1 MPISSARPP
10 FFLALLCAFAT
21 LLGTA
26 SASTLPISGLRIGE
40 ASHPGP
46 HNLVAVGTT
55 NPTGLRG
62 KESLAVDIGPGIFHY
77 SETQLS
83 AHSLPSASRAIRAC
97 GSAQNRDIRVHA
109 GAPAPVR
116 TNSSW
121 AGSWSG
127 VLTTSD
133 WPSRSLTLPWQAGA
147 FQTARVQ
154 AVQHYLGQHCLI
166 SANIYG
172 FAPGFGCP
180 DAAQKTDQLLTTVTQ
195 ELVIGGRGPRII
207 AGDFN
212 QDADRLE
219 QLRIWRERGWVEAQ
233 EQAQLLWGQMPMPT
247 CKGATIR
254 DFLWLSPE
262 AACLLHSVM
271 VQQHFQEHDTLI
283 ATLRVDMGVHAALSW
298 PLPAEIPWESVNHAT
313 WHHSMPT
320 FPECTGNTT
329 AWLKSFAHIFEQSL
343 DGHITGVPGGHLP
356 RRCHGRAKRM
366 RPRIEQQRCIAP
378 KPSRPGE
385 VSLSHSLVCL
395 EVKYWFQQLR
405 RLQSLVH
412 ALRAGANRPSAVDYR
427 LQLWRA
433 ILEGRGFLRGF
444 QAWWGTRPVRHQGLP
459 AHLPHSLPGLDL
471 AEQLYADFHANFKR
485 FESWHIRQRTKLL
498 QAQYEQAR
506 ELLYRDLRDDRPSQV
521 DHLVLQK
528 SFQVVACDSDTRQV
542 HLDKAADMRGHS
554 TWSFEGV
561 NIEVC
566 VQTPQLCLLPPDV
579 PLCPDLAS
587 LEQTIVLHDVS
598 DILSEFQSAWT
609 PRWNKSSPDVQPD
622 WNRLVSFAR
631 AFLPSAPFH
640 AQPIS
645 LKDWRST
652 IARLKPR
659 AARGP
664 DGIAKAD
671 LVAMPDEAVLCL
683 LSVLNA
689 IEEGNLN
696 WPNQWLQGFVI
707 SLAKPNERRDADG
720 YRPICL
726 FAIVYRAW
734 SSLRARQLL
743 QHFKTVM
750 PESALGFIP
759 GREASEMW
767 YRLEI
772 MIELACQGDQ
782 PLCGYGTDIVKC
794 FNGLPRTPLLEVA
807 ALLGVPDRI
816 LVPWRAF
823 LSGVRR
829 RFLIRG
835 HVGQALASTSG
846 FAEGC
851 PLSPFAMC
859 VANLV
864 YHLYLHH
871 YEPRASAVSYADNW
885 SHTASNIGQLASGIV
900 MTQCVAD
907 MLDVQLDPAKTFV
920 WGSHACVRNS
930 LKALGIP
937 VLRQSRE
944 LGGIL
949 SFGSATRNA
958 ALVDRCKALA
968 PLFKKLAL
976 SRSPLAFKL
985 QILPSKLWA
994 RALHGVSGCPLA
1006 LAHITN
1012 LRTQAARALHV
1023 TSAGASPCLRL
1034 SLSAPMEADPGF
1046 YQLWACVRDARR
1058 ILRRQPDLVGSWK
1071 QFMRSFDGVLYH
1083 GPFSKLLQVLS
1094 QIEWH
1099 IAVPPLV
1106 VDHEGLTH
1114 NLLFM
1119 PKSLLRQRLERAWL
1133 RHIGHAHTHRATMRD
1148 LHGLAQLDV
1157 QRMHALDLSR
1167 LRALQSGSL
1176 LFGAEHARHDTTLTG
1191 LCLHCGCSDTRFHRV
1206 CECPAYAA
1214 AREGQE
1220 WAISFWH
1227 TLPTCLTHHLLPP
1240 SNADASALHA
1250 LLHAIAD
1257 QTPDTHAMPVNVGR
1271 QHIFTDGSCFQSGH
1285 PDFALAAWG
1294 AVLADTD
1301 TVIGCGQV
1309 PGIQQTAPRGELY
1322 AVICALSWA
1331 LRHGVAI
1338 CIWCDALHVVQ
1349 GIDKLLHGSPL
1360 PDDPENDDLWRRVSD
1375 MVNSFEHDAIYVQ
1388 HVPSHL
1394 DLSRT
1399 TSAFEDWVAIW
1410 NARADRVAVQ
1420 ANQNRSVH
1428 FLEVYHAAL
1437 RRHEFFAK
1445 AIRAFRHIYFAI
1457 AEITGGRP
1465 PCQRVADDGDET
1477 IELAGQAPQYFLR
1490 CASIQDRL
1498 PVNWHT
1504 QAAAATGFV
1513 PATFVTALMNELIRL
1528 DEAEVMACKVSWLEL
1543 LFLMVGNPR
1552 VEFPVQCPST
1562 GAWVPAS
1569 TVLFSAPLKAACQLR
1584 LLRKVLGH
1592 VVRVLS
1598 LQDLCCK
1605 GISLADLRVS
1615 APQDGLLV
1623 GISAIDLM
1631 EARSRLAVFT
1641 KTRPIRSVSDLAR
1654 PIRPGP

>member
-1 MPISSARPP
+1 M
-10 FFLALLCAFAT
+10 
-21 LLGTA
+21 
-26 SASTLPISGLRIGE
+26 
-40 ASHPGP
+40 
-46 HNLVAVGTT
+46 
-55 NPTGLRG
+55 
-62 KESLAVDIGPGIFHY
+62 
-77 SETQLS
+77 
-83 AHSLPSASRAIRAC
+83 
-97 GSAQNRDIRVHA
+97 
-109 GAPAPVR
+109 
-116 TNSSW
+116 
-121 AGSWSG
+121 
-127 VLTTSD
+127 
-133 WPSRSLTLPWQAGA
+133 
-147 FQTARVQ
+147 
-154 AVQHYLGQHCLI
+154 
-166 SANIYG
+166 
-172 FAPGFGCP
+172 
-180 DAAQKTDQLLTTVTQ
+180 
-195 ELVIGGRGPRII
+195 
-207 AGDFN
+207 
-212 QDADRLE
+212 
-219 QLRIWRERGWVEAQ
+219 
-233 EQAQLLWGQMPMPT
+233 
-247 CKGATIR
+247 
-254 DFLWLSPE
+254 
-262 AACLLHSVM
+262 
-271 VQQHFQEHDTLI
+271 
-283 ATLRVDMGVHAALSW
+283 
-298 PLPAEIPWESVNHAT
+298 
-313 WHHSMPT
+313 
-320 FPECTGNTT
+320 
-329 AWLKSFAHIFEQSL
+329 
-343 DGHITGVPGGHLP
+343 
-356 RRCHGRAKRM
+356 
-366 RPRIEQQRCIAP
+366 
-378 KPSRPGE
+378 
-385 VSLSHSLVCL
+385 
-395 EVKYWFQQLR
+395 
-405 RLQSLVH
+405 
-412 ALRAGANRPSAVDYR
+412 
-427 LQLWRA
+427 
-433 ILEGRGFLRGF
+433 
-444 QAWWGTRPVRHQGLP
+444 
-459 AHLPHSLPGLDL
+459 
-471 AEQLYADFHANFKR
+471 
-485 FESWHIRQRTKLL
+485 
-498 QAQYEQAR
+498 
-506 ELLYRDLRDDRPSQV
+506 
-521 DHLVLQK
+521 
-528 SFQVVACDSDTRQV
+528 
-542 HLDKAADMRGHS
+542 DKAADMRGHS

-1099 IAVPPLV
+1099 VAVPPLV

-1133 RHIGHAHTHRATMRD
+1133 RHIGHAHTHRATMCD
-1148 LHGLAQLDV
+1148 LHGVDQALAQLDV

-1240 SNADASALHA
+1240 SNADTSALHA

-1257 QTPDTHAMPVNVGR
+1257 QTPDTHAMPLHVGR

-1465 PCQRVADDGDET
+1465 LCQRVVDDGDET

-1598 LQDLCCK
+1598 LQDLCCQ